1 MTAPADPPSMTV
13 GSIVQ
18 LTVDKPAIPQGS
30 PVDKVSDSQARQIG
44 QFRLALMYVTRIA
57 PAVPVDV
64 DDPLKTMRRLEQYV
78 SALKLE
84 LAEARAAKG
93 NG

>member
-1 MTAPADPPSMTV
+1 MTVTDDPPISAHI
-13 GSIVQ
+13 GDPLALLCSQ
-18 LTVDKPAIPQGS
+18 
-30 PVDKVSDSQARQIG
+30 QARQIG
-44 QFRLALMYVTRIA
+44 QFRLALMYVTRIE
-57 PAVPVDV
+57 PAVSVDTN
-64 DDPLKTMRRLEQYV
+64 DPLATMRQLEKYV

>member
-1 MTAPADPPSMTV
+1 VTVTDDPPISAHI
-13 GSIVQ
+13 GDPLALLCSQ
-18 LTVDKPAIPQGS
+18 
-30 PVDKVSDSQARQIG
+30 QARQIG

-84 LAEARAAKG
+84 LAEARASAPPASATQPKENHG
-93 NG
+93 